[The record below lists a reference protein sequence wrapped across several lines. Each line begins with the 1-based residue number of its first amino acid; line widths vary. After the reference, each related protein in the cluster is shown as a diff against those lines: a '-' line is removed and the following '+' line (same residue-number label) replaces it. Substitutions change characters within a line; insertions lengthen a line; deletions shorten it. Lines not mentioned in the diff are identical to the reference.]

1 MRQHFDRSGGKHQ
14 STGTRRR
21 RATVADRES
30 GLRFRRLGI
39 ETLEDRR
46 LLTVSY
52 TVTDLGVLPGGSFSL
67 AFGINSRGE
76 VVGGASTAN
85 GEEHAFLYNNGKM
98 YDLGVL
104 SGGTSSNATAINDS
118 GQIVGNSSTPGNLE
132 HPFIYSNGVMQDL
145 GLLPGAR
152 EGYVNA
158 INNSGQAVGE
168 AAFADQ
174 QFPAV
179 LYSNGTVQNLGTI
192 SGPWSAATGINDSGV
207 IAGST
212 NTPNNLRAFIEINGV
227 MQSIGL
233 LPNGVYSDAT
243 AINNNNQIAGYGD
256 IHTGVSLAMMYSN
269 GKLTFI
275 GTFPGGI
282 NSFAEAINDAGQV
295 VGFATLGNGAQHG
308 FLYEDGQLI
317 DLNSLI
323 DPASGW
329 VLEGASGI
337 NDAGQIVGYG
347 LNADGETHAY
357 LMSPIVTGQPPTV
370 ADVSIGSTSWSSSYL
385 SAMQAAGT
393 GSGTAYEIPV
403 GGAAQLQ
410 DLPWTNL
417 NQVQIKFDQNVNV
430 SQNSLSVTGVNVS
443 QYSFASFS
451 YNSTTFTATWTLSK
465 SIGKDKLSL
474 HLQSSGVNAV
484 TNASGQALD
493 GEWTNGLSD
502 FPSGNGT
509 AGGDFTFSVNVLPGD
524 VNHVGI
530 VNGQDLAALSSS
542 WLSTGASLA
551 DINGDGVVNTQDL
564 AQISANWFATLPVSA
579 SASQQATD
587 EPATTEATQV
597 TDSALVVAATVANE
611 FSTTGAAPLASVN
624 AIQPLRPAAPSV
636 ATDAATTFALTSG
649 STAAQGA
656 GIGATASS
664 GAVPSTSE
672 FGPTQ
677 RGSVDSASHAS
688 AIDSLMQQQAD
699 FNDPETGA
707 AVDAVASSIAQA
719 AVGTPGASTS
729 AGRKVIARS
738 N

>member
-1 MRQHFDRSGGKHQ
+1 M
-14 STGTRRR
+14 
-21 RATVADRES
+21 
-30 GLRFRRLGI
+30 RFRRLGV

-152 EGYVNA
+152 EGYVSA

-179 LYSNGTVQNLGTI
+179 LYSNGTVKNLGTI
-192 SGPWSAATGINDSGV
+192 SGPWSAATGINDNGV

-212 NTPNNLRAFIEINGV
+212 NTPNNLRGFIEVNGV

-233 LPNGVYSDAT
+233 LPHGIFTDAT

-256 IHTGVSLAMMYSN
+256 IHTGVSLAMMYSD
-269 GKLTFI
+269 GQLTFI

-308 FLYEDGQLI
+308 FLYEGGQLI

-329 VLEGASGI
+329 VLEGAAGI

-347 LNADGETHAY
+347 LNPDGQTHAY
-357 LMSPIVTGQPPTV
+357 LMSPIVIGQAPTV
-370 ADVSIGSTSWSSSYL
+370 ADVSIGSTSWSNSYL

-393 GSGTAYEIPV
+393 GSGTGYEIPV

-417 NQVQIKFDQNVNV
+417 NQVQIKFDQNVNI
-430 SQNSLSVTGVNVS
+430 SENSLSVTGVNVS
-443 QYSFASFS
+443 QYSFASFN

-465 SIGKDKLSL
+465 AIGTDKLSL
-474 HLQSSGVNAV
+474 HLQSSGANAV

-530 VNGQDLAALSSS
+530 VNAQDLAAISSS

-551 DINGDGVVNTQDL
+551 DINGDGIVNTQDL
-564 AQISANWFATLPVSA
+564 AQVSANWFATLPASA
-579 SASQQATD
+579 SAGQQAA
-587 EPATTEATQV
+587 EPSTETATQV
-597 TDSALVVAATVANE
+597 TDSAIVVAATVAND
-611 FSTTGAAPLASVN
+611 FSTTGVALPASVN
-624 AIQPLRPAAPSV
+624 AIQPLRPAAPNV
-636 ATDAATTFALTSG
+636 TTDAATTFALASG
-649 STAAQGA
+649 GAAVQGNGLA
-656 GIGATASS
+656 TTASS
-664 GAVPSTSE
+664 SAVPLTSE
-672 FGPTQ
+672 FGPAQ
-677 RGSVDSASHAS
+677 RSSVDNAPHVL
-688 AIDSLMQQQAD
+688 AIDNLMQQQTD
-699 FNDPETGA
+699 FSDPETGA
-707 AVDAVASSIAQA
+707 AVDAVASSVAPS
-719 AVGTPGASTS
+719 AVGAPGSSTS
-729 AGRKVIARS
+729 AGRKGIGRS